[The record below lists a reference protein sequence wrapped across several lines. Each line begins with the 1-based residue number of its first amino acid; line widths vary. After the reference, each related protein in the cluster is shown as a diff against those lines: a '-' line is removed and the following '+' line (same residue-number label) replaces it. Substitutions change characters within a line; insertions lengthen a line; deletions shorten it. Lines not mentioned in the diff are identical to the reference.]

1 MRRGLWNIKVLIQ
14 VWGAY
19 DKLHQLRLLAFILVT
34 AASASSAAAGEATYV
49 GAAACAKCHAE
60 AYQKW
65 SGSRHSKM
73 LQPAGVK
80 SVKGDFSRGAVKLR
94 GETYQLQARGGVYYI
109 TESYLTGKPV
119 EHRVDYTLG
128 SRRVQHYLTTTA
140 DGKIIVLPPSWDVL
154 RKQWFHNFDIGDPD
168 ESGDV
173 EIQLWNKQCFSCHVS
188 QEEKHFDTG
197 TIQYKTS
204 WTNFG
209 TNCER
214 CHGPGSEHVAR
225 YAAEGGDTGSG
236 GAVVVQTRLDAS
248 RNTMVCAQCHS
259 FRDIFVPG
267 YAAGEDYYDYFLPIL
282 EFDQPVAKYPA
293 YWPDGRTRRF
303 SSDALGLWQSQCFLK
318 GGATC
323 TMCHG
328 DAHDTEIEKNAA
340 VKPEATAICG
350 RCHAAEVKNA
360 AAHSHHAAGDR
371 GQGSAGAN
379 CVECHMPRTV
389 QSVKA
394 EIRDH
399 SMSIPAP
406 ENTVRHQ
413 IPNACNQCH
422 KDRDGKWAARQVEQW
437 WGGGKGEV
445 RRRQAVRRADTFVAA
460 RKGDAAV
467 VGALAEMAGDATENP
482 LSRANAVGYLSRYSG
497 NAQAYPA
504 MERALGDASPLV
516 RAVAAL
522 RMNAVG
528 EARAKAAM
536 ALTQSLGDASAVVRL
551 AAAVNLTGM
560 GIKTLPGV
568 DGERLEAARG
578 LYRKRAELNTDDAAQ
593 QMSVG
598 RFFLLLNDPARAAEA
613 LALSMR
619 IDPQTPAGYFLGYA
633 YAAERKYAEARE
645 VLGKVGRG
653 DAQYGKA
660 QELLKAIA
668 GR

>member
-1 MRRGLWNIKVLIQ
+1 
-14 VWGAY
+14 
-19 DKLHQLRLLAFILVT
+19 
-34 AASASSAAAGEATYV
+34 
-49 GAAACAKCHAE
+49 
-60 AYQKW
+60 
-65 SGSRHSKM
+65 
-73 LQPAGVK
+73 
-80 SVKGDFSRGAVKLR
+80 
-94 GETYQLQARGGVYYI
+94 
-109 TESYLTGKPV
+109 
-119 EHRVDYTLG
+119 
-128 SRRVQHYLTTTA
+128 
-140 DGKIIVLPPSWDVL
+140 
-154 RKQWFHNFDIGDPD
+154 
-168 ESGDV
+168 
-173 EIQLWNKQCFSCHVS
+173 
-188 QEEKHFDTG
+188 
-197 TIQYKTS
+197 
-204 WTNFG
+204 
-209 TNCER
+209 
-214 CHGPGSEHVAR
+214 
-225 YAAEGGDTGSG
+225 
-236 GAVVVQTRLDAS
+236 
-248 RNTMVCAQCHS
+248 MVCAQCHS

-323 TMCHG
+323 TMCHA
-328 DAHDTEIEKNAA
+328 DAHDTGIEMNAA
-340 VKPEATAICG
+340 VKPAATAICG
-350 RCHAAEVKNA
+350 RCHAAEVKTA
-360 AAHSHHAAGDR
+360 AAHSHHAE
-371 GQGSAGAN
+371 GSAGTR

-406 ENTVRHQ
+406 ENTAKHQ
-413 IPNACNQCH
+413 IPNACNFCH
-422 KDRDGKWAARQVEQW
+422 KDRTAGWAVAKVKEW
-437 WGGGKGEV
+437 YGAGKGEA
-445 RRRQAVRRADTFVAA
+445 RRQQAVRRADTFVAA
-460 RKGDAAV
+460 RKGDATV

-482 LSRANAVGYLSRYSG
+482 LNRANAVGYLSRFGGS
-497 NAQAYPA
+497 AAAYPA

-522 RMNAVG
+522 RMNAAG

-536 ALTQSLGDASAVVRL
+536 ALTQRLGDTSAVVRL

-568 DGERLEAARG
+568 DGERLEAARM
-578 LYRKRAELNTDDAAQ
+578 LYRQRAELNVDDAAQ

-613 LALSMR
+613 LALSLR
-619 IDPQTPAGYFLGYA
+619 IDPMTPAQYFLGYA
-633 YAAERKYAEARE
+633 YVSQRKYAEARE
-645 VLGKVGRG
+645 VLGKIGQA